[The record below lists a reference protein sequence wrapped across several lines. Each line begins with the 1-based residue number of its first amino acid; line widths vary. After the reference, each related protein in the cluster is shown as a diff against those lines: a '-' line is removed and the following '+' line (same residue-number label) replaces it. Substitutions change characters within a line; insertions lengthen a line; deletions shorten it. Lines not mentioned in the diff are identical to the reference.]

1 VDTSAAERA
10 DVDSLGRRTG
20 PRRQHTIEEK
30 LRIVL
35 ETHVRGAS
43 VATVAH
49 RYNVNP
55 NQVFAWRQLYR
66 RGLLD
71 PKAAAGDAPMLPVK
85 VSTPTMLPSERAQS
99 SSQSNAVPAGTKVWL
114 AAGATDMRKGFD
126 GLAALV
132 QTHLAEDPFSGQL
145 FVFRGRGSDRV
156 KVLWWSGDGLCLFA
170 KRLERGRF
178 VWPQA
183 THGTVSL
190 SAAQLSMLL
199 EGIDW
204 RRIERTYEPYV
215 AV

>member
-49 RYNVNP
+49 RHNVNP

-71 PKAAAGDAPMLPVK
+71 PKAAAEGPPMLPVK
-85 VSTPTMLPSERAQS
+85 VSTPTMLPSERPQLALP
-99 SSQSNAVPAGTKVWL
+99 SNAVGRP
-114 AAGATDMRKGFD
+114 KG
-126 GLAALV
+126 
-132 QTHLAEDPFSGQL
+132 S
-145 FVFRGRGSDRV
+145 S
-156 KVLWWSGDGLCLFA
+156 
-170 KRLERGRF
+170 
-178 VWPQA
+178 
-183 THGTVSL
+183 
-190 SAAQLSMLL
+190 
-199 EGIDW
+199 
-204 RRIERTYEPYV
+204 RRIEVKLSNGHSIVLYGRVDAEGLSRV
-215 AV
+215 IDLLVQR